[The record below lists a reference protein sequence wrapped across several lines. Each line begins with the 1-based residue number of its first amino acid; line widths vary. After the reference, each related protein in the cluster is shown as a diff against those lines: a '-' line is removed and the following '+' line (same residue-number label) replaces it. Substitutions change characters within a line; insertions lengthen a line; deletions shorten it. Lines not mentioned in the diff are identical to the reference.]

1 MTKSGLIVLL
11 CIVLASGCALF
22 DGTEVTPDQPPAEA
36 PAADEGFSIPARNE
50 GPPAQTTIVARRT
63 FTRDDIRLMQLRLRE
78 VGFDSGPIDGVAGAK
93 TKSAVV
99 RFQAGCSSASGMI
112 EQWAE
117 AGSQSSPGNMPNR
130 QETQAIQTQLRNAGF
145 NPGPIDGVFGSKT
158 RSLLSQLRMNCPM
171 SSDFVERI
179 DQANVVTS
187 NSMGA
192 VRGPENNPGKSL
204 VSSPVRSEVTRQPTP
219 QPARSQEEV
228 RILQLQ
234 LRDAGFDPG
243 PFDGVMGPRTQL
255 ALQQFQ
261 ASQKIHKT
269 KAALVSGVSGQY

>member
-11 CIVLASGCALF
+11 CFVLTSGCALF
-22 DGTEVTPDQPPAEA
+22 DSAEMTADPQPEPA
-36 PAADEGFSIPARNE
+36 PAVSSETVGTPGVADSPA
-50 GPPAQTTIVARRT
+50 AQTAIAARRT

-78 VGFDSGPIDGVAGAK
+78 VGFDPGPIDGVTGTK

-99 RFQAGCSSASGMI
+99 RFQAGCSTASSVI

-117 AGSQSSPGNMPNR
+117 ASSQNAAGNTPNR

-145 NPGPIDGVFGSKT
+145 NPGPIDGVFGNKT

-204 VSSPVRSEVTRQPTP
+204 VSSPVRSEVTRQPTA
-219 QPARSQEEV
+219 QPGRSQEEI

-255 ALQQFQ
+255 ALQQLQ
-261 ASQKIHKT
+261 ASQSRKT
-269 KAALVSGVSGQY
+269 KAALISGANGQY